1 MEIIVPVNISR
12 KDQDLEA
19 KSIVKVDQIK
29 TSIINIK
36 NTDIQSPEQDQNLYL
51 KVNIKLKKL
60 KKRLLIQQKDKK
72 NHYLSK
78 LKKQVCT

>member
-29 TSIINIK
+29 TNIINIK

-51 KVNIKLKKL
+51 EVNIKLKKL